1 VAATGRAFVLVESKK
16 YAVGLE
22 MSCPGGALLPD
33 PAVPSVTRSSRT
45 YAMKV

>member
-1 VAATGRAFVLVESKK
+1 
-16 YAVGLE
+16 

-45 YAMKV
+45 QRHESMNRHIKREINSTVLQPRMF